1 MNRKM
6 LYYYNVCG
14 HVAHADTTLLHVE
27 IGHKGNQNLCRSSK
41 QKQNWA
47 EHPPWCCRGTAA
59 AAAAAAAGFNLLF
72 LSIVLRLLTAELILQ
87 FVVIHAR
94 SSTDD

>member
-1 MNRKM
+1 MW
-6 LYYYNVCG
+6 
-14 HVAHADTTLLHVE
+14 HTTLLHVE
-27 IGHKGNQNLCRSSK
+27 IGHKGNQNLCRRSK

-59 AAAAAAAGFNLLF
+59 AAAAAAGFTLLF
-72 LSIVLRLLTAELILQ
+72 HSVVLRLLTAELILQ
-87 FVVIHAR
+87 FVMTHAR